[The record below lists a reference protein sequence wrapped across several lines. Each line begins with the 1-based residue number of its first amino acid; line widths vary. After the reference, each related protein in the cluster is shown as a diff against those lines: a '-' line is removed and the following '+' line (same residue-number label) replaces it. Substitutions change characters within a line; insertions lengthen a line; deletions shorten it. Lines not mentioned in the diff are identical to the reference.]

1 MIAFVMAAF
10 LLIGFFESRAE
21 TEGDAKALYL
31 ASGVVGALAQ
41 GIWISFDCRHLGRR
55 IRRWPLLGVFC
66 GPIGIWIYMIV
77 AYRNRALYMIP
88 ISIVVYAVAIA
99 LPELLFFWPED
110 TESALRP

>member
-1 MIAFVMAAF
+1 LIAFVMVAF

-41 GIWISFDCRHLGRR
+41 GVWISFDCRHLGRR

-99 LPELLFFWPED
+99 LPELLFFWPWD
-110 TESALRP
+110 TESALRL